1 MTEDRRKQ
9 VLSEKDLAAIIEGV
23 VSSRVVT
30 DAVHSE
36 HHDFIA
42 HWIEREKRKEEVYN
56 KIKVQVGGW
65 GIILVLSGIGYAVWE
80 WIRSAVR

>member
-23 VSSRVVT
+23 VSSRVVS
-30 DAVHSE
+30 DDVHSE
-36 HHDFIA
+36 HHDFIS